1 MRLIGLVLAFSFVLA
16 PLAAEPQQEK
26 VYRVGLLSV
35 LSPPA
40 PGSQPG
46 ILVRTLRDLGYV
58 EGRNIVFD
66 RRWAESKN
74 ERFPSLAAELVAL
87 KPDVFLADTTAGI
100 LAASVQRRP
109 SLLSWSGLPTR

>member
-1 MRLIGLVLAFSFVLA
+1 MRLIGLAVALALNLFATSLA
-16 PLAAEPQQEK
+16 VEAQQDK

-35 LSPPA
+35 GSRPA

-66 RRWAESKN
+66 RRWAEGKN

-87 KPDVFLADTTAGI
+87 TSSSLTQLPGSSLP
-100 LAASVQRRP
+100 SVQRRP
-109 SLLSWSGLPTR
+109 SLLSWSGLGTR